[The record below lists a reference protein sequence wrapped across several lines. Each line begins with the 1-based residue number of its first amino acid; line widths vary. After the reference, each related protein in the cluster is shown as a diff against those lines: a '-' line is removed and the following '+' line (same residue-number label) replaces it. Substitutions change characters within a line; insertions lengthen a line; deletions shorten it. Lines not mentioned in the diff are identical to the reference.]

1 MRRTIIARNLHEIA
15 RLGYFWDKLPAAT
28 MFQSFDWNATAA
40 RVFRDREAPYIVYA
54 ESDSGRALIPAAIHQ
69 DRLSLIGETLFDY
82 RDVLSD
88 GDERVLHSAWHRASQ
103 KQWMF
108 SAGALR
114 QDTKVPRWRGFN
126 VANFYGAPY
135 VSARE
140 VTADRFA
147 SDHNRL
153 ARFRRRLDR
162 VGIALRC
169 HHGSNSDLIHF
180 IYQQKGSQP
189 AETGDSLFSDPLR
202 QLFMVEICRT
212 LGNAC
217 EVFTLESPCTLVAAI
232 VTFRDRNV
240 RRFYTI
246 YFDQAWAK
254 HSPGIILLYE
264 VTRRTLEAGMDCDY
278 MTGEH
283 AYKMRFA
290 TSVVP
295 MYWATASADELA
307 SMRWQEERSQPEPG
321 SQLNYVF

>member
-1 MRRTIIARNLHEIA
+1 VRRTVIASNLHEIA
-15 RLGYFWDKLPAAT
+15 RLGYFWDKLPATT

-40 RVFRDREAPYIVYA
+40 RVFRDRESPYIIYA
-54 ESDSGRALIPAAIHQ
+54 ESDSGRALIPAAIDQ
-69 DRLSLIGETLFDY
+69 DRLSLMGETLFDY
-82 RDVLSD
+82 RDVLSE
-88 GDERVLHSAWHRASQ
+88 GDQCVLHSAWHRAAQSQ
-103 KQWMF
+103 RMF

-114 QDTKVPRWRGFN
+114 QNAKVARWTGFN
-126 VANFYGAPY
+126 LDNFYGAPY

-140 VTADRFA
+140 ITADRFA

-153 ARFRRRLDR
+153 ARFRRRFER
-162 VGIALRC
+162 MGMALRC
-169 HHGSNSDLIHF
+169 HHGFNSDLIQL

-202 QLFMVEICRT
+202 QQFMVEICRT

-217 EVFTLESPCTLVAAI
+217 EVFTLETSGTLVAAI
-232 VTFRDRNV
+232 VTFRDRNI

-254 HSPGIILLYE
+254 HSPGIVLLYE

-307 SMRWQEERSQPEPG
+307 SMHQHQEPIAA
-321 SQLNYVF
+321 